1 VKIEFFASLV
11 IFVKFGVE
19 ILKNGVKTCFE
30 IWCENLFFEN
40 WYENLFLKF
49 GI

>member
-11 IFVKFGVE
+11 IFVKIGVE
-19 ILKNGVKTCFE
+19 ILFEKWCKNF
-30 IWCENLFFEN
+30 FFEN

-49 GI
+49 DI